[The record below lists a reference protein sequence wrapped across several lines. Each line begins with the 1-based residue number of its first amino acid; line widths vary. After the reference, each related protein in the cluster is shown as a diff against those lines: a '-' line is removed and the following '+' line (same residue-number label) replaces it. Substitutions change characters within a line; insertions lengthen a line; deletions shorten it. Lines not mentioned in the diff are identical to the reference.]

1 MTARATR
8 TVDEPDVDAAIAD
21 AEIARLRLRVKEL
34 EADMQLLLMNLQ
46 WSNVGTWQ
54 AYLLRGVHYDHL
66 LYGPLNQLK
75 AKVKP

>member
-46 WSNVGTWQ
+46 WSNVGTGQ

>member
-1 MTARATR
+1 M
-8 TVDEPDVDAAIAD
+8 DAAIAD

-46 WSNVGTWQ
+46 WSNVGTGQ